1 MMSNSQ
7 TTTNID
13 VMSIVE
19 AASYA
24 NVSTKTIERYAI
36 LYKWQSLSEVRNSR
50 KIKVYKKSDID
61 KHFKNQEQKSDTN
74 KTSTKKQSDN
84 KENPSSD
91 HINCLKDE
99 VVFLRSEIVVKNEQ
113 ISKLQE
119 SESQTK
125 MLLADLQVKVKTLNV
140 AEPPKAMGKKNTW
153 VWWVAFFLLIG
164 ALGVGGWLSYDY
176 LKGLIQGLF

>member
-36 LYKWQSLSEVRNSR
+36 LYKWESLSEVRNSR
-50 KIKVYKKSDID
+50 KIKVYRKSDID
-61 KHFKNQEQKSDTN
+61 KHFKNQEQKSDES
-74 KTSTKKQSDN
+74 KTSTKKQPEN
-84 KENPSSD
+84 KENPSLD
-91 HINCLKDE
+91 TINCLKDE
-99 VVFLRSEIVVKNEQ
+99 VVFLRSELVVKNEQ

-125 MLLADLQVKVKTLNV
+125 MLLADLQMKAKTLP
-140 AEPPKAMGKKNTW
+140 APEPTKAIGEKNTW
-153 VWWVAFFLLIG
+153 VWWTAFFLLVG
-164 ALGVGGWLSYDY
+164 ALAFGAWLSYDY
-176 LKGLIQGLF
+176 LKGAIQGLF